1 MTGTLIN
8 VATVLVGSALGT
20 VLGNR
25 LPEKVRETVVHG
37 LGLTTLV
44 IGLSLALKTQN
55 ILIALAS
62 ILLGG
67 ISGELLDIE
76 AALERLGRWLEARS
90 SRLKVPGAGLAE
102 EAANPASRTTNFVR
116 GFLTASLVFCVG
128 PMTIMGSIQDG
139 LTGDFTLLAIKSTM
153 DGFAALAF
161 ASSLGWGVMFSA
173 LTVLFYQGA
182 ITLGAGWL
190 KAALTDPMINEMTAV
205 GGILMLGIGLGLLEI
220 KRIRVGNLLP
230 ALFIAPLIVTLAA
243 WLGR

>member
-1 MTGTLIN
+1 MTGTIIN
-8 VATVLVGSALGT
+8 VATVLVGSVLGT
-20 VLGNR
+20 LLGNR
-25 LPEKVRETVVHG
+25 LPDKVRETVVHG

-67 ISGELLDIE
+67 ISGELLGIE

-90 SRLKVPGAGLAE
+90 SRLQLPGSAGT
-102 EAANPASRTTNFVR
+102 ANSASSTANFVR
-116 GFLTASLVFCVG
+116 GFLTASLLFCVG

-161 ASSLGWGVMFSA
+161 ASSLGWGVAFSA
-173 LTVLFYQGA
+173 LTVLFYQGG

-205 GGILMLGIGLGLLEI
+205 GGILMLGIALGLLEI
-220 KRIRVGNLLP
+220 KRLRVGNLLP
-230 ALFIAPLIVTLAA
+230 ALFIAPLIVALAA
-243 WLGR
+243 WLRR

>member
-1 MTGTLIN
+1 MTGTILN

-25 LPEKVRETVVHG
+25 LPERIRETVVHG

-67 ISGELLDIE
+67 ISGELLGIE
-76 AALERLGRWLEARS
+76 AALERLGRWLEERS
-90 SRLKVPGAGLAE
+90 SRLKLPGLAGT
-102 EAANPASRTTNFVR
+102 ADSASPTANFVR

-139 LTGDFTLLAIKSTM
+139 LTGDFTLLALKSTM

-161 ASSLGWGVMFSA
+161 ASSLGWGVMFAA
-173 LTVLFYQGA
+173 LTVLFYQGG

-230 ALFIAPLIVTLAA
+230 ALFIAPFIVALAA

>member
-25 LPEKVRETVVHG
+25 LPERIRETVVHG

-67 ISGELLDIE
+67 ISGELLGIE

-90 SRLKVPGAGLAE
+90 SRLQLPGLGDTTDS
-102 EAANPASRTTNFVR
+102 ASRTANFVR

-173 LTVLFYQGA
+173 LTVLFYQGG

-230 ALFIAPLIVTLAA
+230 ALFIAPLIVALAA

>member
-1 MTGTLIN
+1 MTGTILN
-8 VATVLVGSALGT
+8 VATVLVGSVLGT

-25 LPEKVRETVVHG
+25 LPEKIRETVVHG

-90 SRLKVPGAGLAE
+90 SRLKLPGS
-102 EAANPASRTTNFVR
+102 AATADATSRTANFVR
-116 GFLTASLVFCVG
+116 GFLTASLLFCVG

-161 ASSLGWGVMFSA
+161 ASSLGWGVAFSA
-173 LTVLFYQGA
+173 LTVLFYQGG

-230 ALFIAPLIVTLAA
+230 ALFIAPLIVALAA

>member
-1 MTGTLIN
+1 MTGTILN
-8 VATVLVGSALGT
+8 VATVLVGSVLGT

-90 SRLKVPGAGLAE
+90 SRLKLPGS
-102 EAANPASRTTNFVR
+102 AATADATSRTADFVR
-116 GFLTASLVFCVG
+116 GFLTASLLFCVG

-161 ASSLGWGVMFSA
+161 ASSLGWGVAFSA
-173 LTVLFYQGA
+173 LTVLFYQGG

-205 GGILMLGIGLGLLEI
+205 GGILMLGIGFGLLEI

-230 ALFIAPLIVTLAA
+230 ALFIAPLIVALAA

>member
-1 MTGTLIN
+1 MTGTILN

-25 LPEKVRETVVHG
+25 LPERIRETVVHG

-76 AALERLGRWLEARS
+76 AALERLGRWLEERS
-90 SRLKVPGAGLAE
+90 SRLKVPGLGGTADS
-102 EAANPASRTTNFVR
+102 ASRTANFVR

-139 LTGDFTLLAIKSTM
+139 LTGDFTLLALKSTM

-161 ASSLGWGVMFSA
+161 ASSLGWGVMFAA
-173 LTVLFYQGA
+173 LTVLFYQGG

-230 ALFIAPLIVTLAA
+230 ALFIAPFIVALAA

>member
-1 MTGTLIN
+1 MTGTILN
-8 VATVLVGSALGT
+8 VATVLVGSVLGT
-20 VLGNR
+20 LLGNR
-25 LPEKVRETVVHG
+25 LPDKVRETVVHG

-67 ISGELLDIE
+67 ISGELLGIE

-90 SRLKVPGAGLAE
+90 SRLQLPGSAGT
-102 EAANPASRTTNFVR
+102 ANSASSTANFVR
-116 GFLTASLVFCVG
+116 GFLTASLLFCVG

-161 ASSLGWGVMFSA
+161 ASSLGWGVAFSA
-173 LTVLFYQGA
+173 LTVLFYQGG

-205 GGILMLGIGLGLLEI
+205 GGILMLGIALGLLEI
-220 KRIRVGNLLP
+220 KRLRVGNLLP
-230 ALFIAPLIVTLAA
+230 ALFIAPLIVALAA
-243 WLGR
+243 WLRR

>member
-1 MTGTLIN
+1 MTGTILN
-8 VATVLVGSALGT
+8 VATVLVGSVLGT
-20 VLGNR
+20 MLGNR
-25 LPEKVRETVVHG
+25 LPDKVRETVVHG

-67 ISGELLDIE
+67 ISGELLGIE
-76 AALERLGRWLEARS
+76 AALERLGRWLEART
-90 SRLKVPGAGLAE
+90 SRLKLPGLGDTADS
-102 EAANPASRTTNFVR
+102 ASSTANFVR
-116 GFLTASLVFCVG
+116 GFLTASLLFCVG

-139 LTGDFTLLAIKSTM
+139 LSGDFTLLAIKSTM

-161 ASSLGWGVMFSA
+161 ASSLGWGVTFSA
-173 LTVLFYQGA
+173 LTVLFYQGG

-205 GGILMLGIGLGLLEI
+205 GGILMLGIALGLLEI
-220 KRIRVGNLLP
+220 KRLRVGNLLP
-230 ALFIAPLIVTLAA
+230 ALFIAPLIVALAA

>member
-1 MTGTLIN
+1 MTGTILN
-8 VATVLVGSALGT
+8 VATVLVGSVLGT

-67 ISGELLDIE
+67 ISGELLGIE

-90 SRLKVPGAGLAE
+90 SRLKLPGS
-102 EAANPASRTTNFVR
+102 AATADATSRTADFVR
-116 GFLTASLVFCVG
+116 GFLTASLLFCVG

-161 ASSLGWGVMFSA
+161 ASSLGWGVAFSA
-173 LTVLFYQGA
+173 LTVLFYQGG

-205 GGILMLGIGLGLLEI
+205 GGILMLGIGFGLLEI

-230 ALFIAPLIVTLAA
+230 ALFIAPLIVALAA

>member
-1 MTGTLIN
+1 MTGTILN
-8 VATVLVGSALGT
+8 VATVLVGSVLGT

-67 ISGELLDIE
+67 ISGELLGIE

-90 SRLKVPGAGLAE
+90 SRLKLPGS
-102 EAANPASRTTNFVR
+102 AATADSTSRTANFVR
-116 GFLTASLVFCVG
+116 GFLTASLLFCVG

-173 LTVLFYQGA
+173 LTVLVYQGG

-205 GGILMLGIGLGLLEI
+205 GGILMLGIGFGLLEI

-230 ALFIAPLIVTLAA
+230 ALFIAPLIVALAA

>member
-1 MTGTLIN
+1 MTGTILN
-8 VATVLVGSALGT
+8 VATVLVGSVLGT

-67 ISGELLDIE
+67 ISGELLGIE

-90 SRLKVPGAGLAE
+90 SRLKLPGS
-102 EAANPASRTTNFVR
+102 AATADSTSRTANFVR
-116 GFLTASLVFCVG
+116 GFLTASLLFCVG

-173 LTVLFYQGA
+173 LTVLVYQGG

-205 GGILMLGIGLGLLEI
+205 GGILMLGIGLGLLEV

-230 ALFIAPLIVTLAA
+230 ALFIAPLIVALAA

>member
-1 MTGTLIN
+1 MTGTILN

-25 LPEKVRETVVHG
+25 LPERIRETVVHG

-67 ISGELLDIE
+67 ISGELLGIE

-90 SRLKVPGAGLAE
+90 SRLQVPGARSEETAE
-102 EAANPASRTTNFVR
+102 AASRTANFVR

-161 ASSLGWGVMFSA
+161 ASSLGWGVAFSA
-173 LTVLFYQGA
+173 LTVLFYQGG
-182 ITLGAGWL
+182 ITLGAGGL

-230 ALFIAPLIVTLAA
+230 ALFIAPLIVALAA
-243 WLGR
+243 WMGR

>member
-1 MTGTLIN
+1 MTGTILN
-8 VATVLVGSALGT
+8 VATVLVGSVLGT

-90 SRLKVPGAGLAE
+90 SRLKLPGS
-102 EAANPASRTTNFVR
+102 AATADSTSRTANFVR
-116 GFLTASLVFCVG
+116 GFLTASLLFCVG

-173 LTVLFYQGA
+173 LTVLVYQGG

-205 GGILMLGIGLGLLEI
+205 GGILMLGIGLGLLEV

-230 ALFIAPLIVTLAA
+230 ALFIAPLIVALAA